1 MPKVTEAHLQARRQQ
16 ILDAATEGFAEKG
29 FHQTTMHDICQ
40 LAELS
45 PGAVYRYFSSKE
57 EIIEAMVEQRRQ
69 QGIELMKAAGERRDT
84 VQALEELA
92 RMFFAKLEDPKGCA
106 LDIALWSEAASN
118 PAVRER
124 LRDYSRSVR
133 SAFADIVSGLQKQ
146 GVVNPDLDP
155 EAVAEVHISF
165 FEGLIVQRAIDPE
178 LDVWKYLEAVRAITN
193 GQFSL
198 AGANRETTDGAAAPA
213 AQEDALRA

>member
-1 MPKVTEAHLQARRQQ
+1 MPKVTEAHLAARRQQ
-16 ILDAATEGFAEKG
+16 ILDAATECFAEKG
-29 FHQTTMHDICQ
+29 FHQTTMHDICE

-57 EIIEAMVEQRRQ
+57 EIIEAMVEERRR
-69 QGIELMKAAGERRDT
+69 QGIELMKAAGERNDT

-92 RMFFAKLEDPKGCA
+92 RIFFAKLEDPKGCA

-124 LRDYSRSVR
+124 LRDYTRAVR
-133 SAFADIVSGLQKQ
+133 SAFADIVGDLQER
-146 GVVNPDLDP
+146 GVVNPSLDP

-165 FEGLIVQRAIDPE
+165 FEGLVVQRAIDPE

-198 AGANRETTDGAAAPA
+198 MGANRETADAPPTSP
-213 AQEDALRA
+213 

>member
-16 ILDAATEGFAEKG
+16 ILDAATECFAEKG

-57 EIIEAMVEQRRQ
+57 EIIEAMVEERRR
-69 QGIELMKAAGERRDT
+69 QGIELMKAAGERNDT
-84 VQALEELA
+84 VQALDELA
-92 RMFFAKLEDPKGCA
+92 RLFFAKLEDPKGCA

-124 LRDYSRSVR
+124 LREYNRAVR
-133 SAFADIVSGLQKQ
+133 SAFAEIVSGLQDS
-146 GVVNPDLDP
+146 GVVNPSLDP
-155 EAVAEVHISF
+155 EAVAQVHISF
-165 FEGLIVQRAIDPE
+165 FEGLLVQRAIDPE

-193 GQFSL
+193 GEFSL
-198 AGANRETTDGAAAPA
+198 TGAMPAGRQADRKTN
-213 AQEDALRA
+213 DASTNSP